1 MDNFHHSDLQK
12 KLKRLDR
19 FHADTVDEGLKQ
31 RALKLADGN
40 PRLLEWLNNDVL
52 SQDDAEAQLT
62 YYETRTDAWREKVI
76 WNQENQPVLQIDDR
90 LEQVLSR
97 LLVYQI
103 HVPMSA
109 LEAVC
114 ESISDAR
121 QQIERARD
129 KGLIG
134 VDSANELYRVS
145 HIIPCQ
151 LPQQPDI
158 LYPLY
163 RKASEALSQCWENRD
178 NRSEERW
185 REIFRLLFADRENSQ
200 RFRQGF
206 HKMLAV
212 QGHGQADLAYE
223 SALRQV
229 AEEIVEDNLYTQL
242 ETYLQQ
248 GKWREADEETA
259 FIFYQVM
266 VSNGYKNWDKLLQ
279 NFPSQILKELD
290 RLWVSY
296 SDGHFGFSIQK
307 QIWES
312 VGGHPEADYQTWEK
326 FGEQVGWYDREEDE
340 WIAHRSLP
348 FTITTAKPAALPTLC
363 FHRQVFGL
371 WHLVGDLGNRR
382 EGFSRGFSRVCLAV
396 AVASRVEAGDGQGF
410 FFLLLSK
417 A

>member
-1 MDNFHHSDLQK
+1 VLSARDLDTQLSQLESHPDDWKGKIIWSDL
-12 KLKRLDR
+12 
-19 FHADTVDEGLKQ
+19 
-31 RALKLADGN
+31 
-40 PRLLEWLNNDVL
+40 
-52 SQDDAEAQLT
+52 
-62 YYETRTDAWREKVI
+62 YE
-76 WNQENQPVLQIDDR
+76 QIDPPLGR
-90 LEQVLSR
+90 ILGYC
-97 LLVYQI
+97 LVFNI
-103 HVPMSA
+103 PVPMSA

-114 ESISDAR
+114 QSESDYKS
-121 QQIERARD
+121 QLNRAIGL
-129 KGLIG
+129 GLIE
-134 VDSANELYRVS
+134 VSPEPDESRRLYRVS
-145 HIIPCQ
+145 RILPQIIPTIQ
-151 LPQQPDI
+151 LPEAPEVYS
-158 LYPLY
+158 LF
-163 RKASEALSQCWENRD
+163 RKASEALSQCWEYLS

-185 REIFRLLFADRENSQ
+185 REIFRLLFADKENSQ

-212 QGHGQADLAYE
+212 QWHEKADRAYDRE
-223 SALRQV
+223 FRQV

-266 VSNGYKNWDKLLQ
+266 VSNGLRDWYYLLKD
-279 NFPSQILKELD
+279 FPSQILKELD

-348 FTITTAKPAALPTLC
+348 FTTTTAKPAALPNFC
-363 FHRQVFGL
+363 FRRRLGGVRVRWRGMYRLDL
-371 WHLVGDLGNRR
+371 WDLGR
-382 EGFSRGFSRVCLAV
+382 EVMGINESIS
-396 AVASRVEAGDGQGF
+396 
-410 FFLLLSK
+410 LLLSK